1 MAFGWLRQAYVWR
14 LGLARHPMIFRI
26 KCFPAKMWVT
36 SFVRRVRLQLR
47 LALEWSWL
55 SALQGGDLWKIACAV
70 PLWKICQ
77 DSEMTSAKRILA
89 PTEEAERKKCQG
101 PKNVQTNSRQQE
113 GLSRFRD
120 DKGKPDQEKVASQ
133 EKDVESKKRQGE
145 RVPRADRVNGRDK
158 QAVRCRSLRLFI
170 LFLGSSPFET
180 SVARALLALF
190 CV

>member
-1 MAFGWLRQAYVWR
+1 MKPCQENGIWREENVKRRRSQEKRCQHIRMPRERGINGKRLKSHRFQETAMTYRKYVS
-14 LGLARHPMIFRI
+14 
-26 KCFPAKMWVT
+26 V
-36 SFVRRVRLQLR
+36 
-47 LALEWSWL
+47 LALHN
-55 SALQGGDLWKIACAV
+55 C
-70 PLWKICQ
+70 
-77 DSEMTSAKRILA
+77 
-89 PTEEAERKKCQG
+89 
-101 PKNVQTNSRQQE
+101 QQE

>member
-1 MAFGWLRQAYVWR
+1 MHCAIVEDLSR
-14 LGLARHPMIFRI
+14 FRDD
-26 KCFPAKMWVT
+26 KRKTDPGT
-36 SFVRRVRLQLR
+36 DRRSR
-47 LALEWSWL
+47 E
-55 SALQGGDLWKIACAV
+55 K
-70 PLWKICQ
+70 
-77 DSEMTSAKRILA
+77 E
-89 PTEEAERKKCQG
+89 CQG

-145 RVPRADRVNGRDK
+145 RVPRADRVNGRDN

-180 SVARALLALF
+180 SVARALLPLF
-190 CV
+190 CVGFDGCSLQPWYLSRERLSAGFFQ